1 VITGNQSGPGG
12 IAAGVSAKHDERNA
26 VRTRF
31 AARPGRHLLPGIA
44 AALLLAACGG
54 GGDGTTIGTAAPPAT
69 SGATTPAAPS
79 GTGSSAPAPTSPPTS
94 SPTSSGSEGSA
105 PATDR
110 CHTGEFT
117 AAFGPEDAGAGNR
130 NATVVL
136 TNRGG
141 RTCTVLGYGG
151 LQPLDAAGAP
161 ITALKLTR
169 VSPPA
174 PTLLR
179 VAPGGKVY
187 KGIHWTVVPST
198 GEKCVSPVSA
208 QVTPPDETD
217 HITLTW
223 PFGSACGTIDGRP
236 YTATAP

>member
-1 VITGNQSGPGG
+1 M
-12 IAAGVSAKHDERNA
+12 
-26 VRTRF
+26 TRF
-31 AARPGRHLLPGIA
+31 AARPGRYLLPGIA
-44 AALLLAACGG
+44 TALLLAGCGG
-54 GGDGTTIGTAAPPAT
+54 GGNGTTIGSATSTTDAAPT
-69 SGATTPAAPS
+69 
-79 GTGSSAPAPTSPPTS
+79 GTGNPGTGPTTTEGTPTSPATGPTS
-94 SPTSSGSEGSA
+94 SEGSA

-151 LQPLDAAGAP
+151 LQPLDAAGKP
-161 ITALKLTR
+161 ITTLTLTR
-169 VSPPA
+169 VNPPA
-174 PTLLR
+174 PALLR

-187 KGIHWTVVPST
+187 KGIHWTVIPST
-198 GEKCVSPVSA
+198 GQKCVSPVSA

-217 HITLTW
+217 HITLKW
-223 PFGSACGTIDGRP
+223 PFGTVCGTIDGRP
-236 YTATAP
+236 YTRTAP

>member
-1 VITGNQSGPGG
+1 VL
-12 IAAGVSAKHDERNA
+12 
-26 VRTRF
+26 TRF
-31 AARPGRHLLPGIA
+31 AARPGRYLVPGIA

-69 SGATTPAAPS
+69 SGATIPAPDTTTPAPPAE
-79 GTGSSAPAPTSPPTS
+79 TGSSTPAPTPSA
-94 SPTSSGSEGSA
+94 SEGSA

-151 LQPLDAAGAP
+151 LQPLDAAGRP
-161 ITALKLTR
+161 ITSLKLTR
-169 VSPPA
+169 VNPPA
-174 PTLLR
+174 PALLR

-187 KGIHWTVVPST
+187 KGIHWTVIPST
-198 GEKCVSPVSA
+198 GQKCVSPVSA

-217 HITLTW
+217 HITLKW
-223 PFGSACGTIDGRP
+223 PFGTACGTIDGRP
-236 YTATAP
+236 YTKTAP